1 MFDEDLFKLDTSVV
15 PSAIRYLKE
24 SKQNIYVVKSCYQH
38 VLEVYCCSYPNNIY
52 ITCIILLTTTSPSS
66 KAG

>member
-24 SKQNIYVVKSCYQH
+24 SKQNIYIVKSCYQH
-38 VLEVYCCSYPNNIY
+38 VLEVYCCSYPNNNLHY
-52 ITCIILLTTTSPSS
+52 LYYSVNNYMY
-66 KAG
+66 